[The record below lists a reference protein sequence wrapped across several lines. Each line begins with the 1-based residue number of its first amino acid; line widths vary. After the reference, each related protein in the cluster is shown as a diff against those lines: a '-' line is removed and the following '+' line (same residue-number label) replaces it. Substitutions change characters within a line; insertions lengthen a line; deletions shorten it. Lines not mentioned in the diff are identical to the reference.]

1 MAATSPVKIGIIA
14 TIVLIAVSVTVMLL
28 VNRGDDGRGRAAAG
42 PTTTN
47 AAPTTTDVAVG
58 PAPVVAGPAM
68 DVAPAPT
75 APVAPGPQPRKLF
88 DVITAKSCDAR
99 QGTKDG
105 YEHIG
110 FINRG
115 DWVEYDNVQFPPADA
130 PRALAF
136 CAVLSCPE
144 IYAGSDIQVHL
155 VAPDGPLI
163 ATLTVEATA
172 GFSDF
177 VCQEALV
184 DTNLAGPQDVF
195 LVFTGGGFNIRSIKF
210 TVVDGQP
217 ADKPIAATGYSG
229 AKKVNESGK
238 TLVNVRNGAWARYD
252 CLQFP
257 AAGAET
263 FSLAYGVDLAHAN
276 GKISVHLDLPTSAP
290 VCEIPIVA
298 TGGYRPFYVRTVALD
313 RTVVGSH
320 DVYLTFAGQDRG
332 YQGLADVAWFN
343 FNAPG
348 TAKLTPP
355 PPPPAPAT
363 RPAATT
369 GPASGPSLRGLF
381 GF

>member
-1 MAATSPVKIGIIA
+1 V
-14 TIVLIAVSVTVMLL
+14 
-28 VNRGDDGRGRAAAG
+28 AAG
-42 PTTTN
+42 P
-47 AAPTTTDVAVG
+47 VAEL
-58 PAPVVAGPAM
+58 
-68 DVAPAPT
+68 APAPT
-75 APVAPGPQPRKLF
+75 AALVAPPGTQQRKLF

-144 IYAGSDIQVHL
+144 IYAGNDIQVHL
-155 VAPDGPLI
+155 VSPDGPLV

-217 ADKPIAATGYSG
+217 ADKAIAGTGYSG
-229 AKKVNESGK
+229 AKKVNENGK

-257 AAGAET
+257 AAGADT

-298 TGGYRPFYVRTVALD
+298 TPGGYRPFYVRTVALD
-313 RTVVGSH
+313 RTVVGTH

-332 YQGLADVAWFN
+332 YQGLADVGWFA

-355 PPPPAPAT
+355 PPPPAPTTRPVATTGPAT
-363 RPAATT
+363 RPAATQRVNVEQ
-369 GPASGPSLRGLF
+369 LR
-381 GF
+381 